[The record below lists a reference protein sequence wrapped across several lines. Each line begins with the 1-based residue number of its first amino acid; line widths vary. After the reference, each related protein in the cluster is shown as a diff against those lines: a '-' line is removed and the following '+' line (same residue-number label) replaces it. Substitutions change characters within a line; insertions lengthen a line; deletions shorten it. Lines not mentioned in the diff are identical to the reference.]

1 MKRQRRFT
9 SVATML
15 AAATLVGMA
24 ACDTVDLVGN
34 VFDDIVVVTHRDPDF
49 DFGAAQTFTLPDSV
63 VHLTSPTGVPLAVS
77 REFDAV
83 ILQSLREN
91 MVARGY
97 TEVADVANEQADLIL
112 LPAVSASE
120 QFESWVSFNWFGTW
134 GFFPGFFFDDFNSNW
149 GLFFPWASTVGVET
163 FERGTLLVQMLGT
176 AETDPTAQTVRVVW
190 AGAAIGILNPNRTFA
205 LGSARIDA
213 AIDEMFFQSPYIQA
227 DLLQ

>member
-1 MKRQRRFT
+1 MKRQRKFT

-34 VFDDIVVVTHRDPDF
+34 VFDEVVVVTHRDPNF
-49 DFGAAQTFTLPDSV
+49 DFGAAQTFALPDSV

-83 ILQSLREN
+83 IIQSLREN

-97 TEVADVANEQADLIL
+97 TEVTNVATDTADLIL

-120 QFESWVSFNWFGTW
+120 QFEAWVSFNWFGNW
-134 GFFPGFFFDDFNSNW
+134 GFFPGFDFGNFNNDW

-163 FERGTLLVQMLGT
+163 FERGTLLVQMISTAGT
-176 AETDPTAQTVRVVW
+176 DTTGRTLDVVW